1 MKMEDLRGKTPDQLK
16 GELLSLKKER
26 FNLRFQQ
33 DNGQLKNTSRIR
45 LVRRQT
51 ARVQMLLKQM
61 AKGN

>member
-16 GELLSLKKER
+16 GELLSLKKEG

-33 DNGQLKNTSRIR
+33 ANGQLKNTSRIR

>member
-16 GELLSLKKER
+16 GELLSLKKEG

-33 DNGQLKNTSRIR
+33 ANGQLKNTSRIR

-61 AKGN
+61 AKSN